1 MAIYRPPRRRWTVG
15 VTTGLIG
22 LLLGLLIGWG
32 LLRPEPDP
40 AEVVGTIR
48 SGLVSAAGT
57 LEVVGIEYAESV
69 EDGKVVAEPEYEG
82 ARSALASSRERYLE
96 ARPGVTAISPDTASS
111 IDRAYDDLE
120 RSIERR
126 APEEEVT
133 ELTESLAAML
143 TQALGG

>member
-1 MAIYRPPRRRWTVG
+1 MAIYRPPKRRWTIG
-15 VTTGLIG
+15 VTKGLIG
-22 LLLGLLIGWG
+22 LLFGLLIGWG

-69 EDGKVVAEPEYEG
+69 EDGNVVAEPEYEG
-82 ARSALASSRERYLE
+82 ARSALVSSQARYLE

-111 IDRAYDDLE
+111 IDRAYEDLE

-126 APEEEVT
+126 APEAEVT
-133 ELTESLAAML
+133 QLTESLAQML
-143 TQALGG
+143 TEALGG